1 MTLSQIS
8 GEYVL
13 SSSGYDQRY
22 KKWSIDLPSF
32 TAKLK
37 EVKRHCMSD
46 MNSIGKCDI
55 KQGEHEAVTGSRVIL
70 VGQGLSMF

>member
-1 MTLSQIS
+1 VTLSHVS
-8 GEYVL
+8 GEYIL
-13 SSSGYDQRY
+13 SSSGYDQRF
-22 KKWSIDLPSF
+22 KKWTIDLASF

-46 MNSIGKCDI
+46 MNSIGKCDL
-55 KQGEHEAVTGSRVIL
+55 KQADGVVVGSRVIL

>member
-1 MTLSQIS
+1 MTLSNIL

-22 KKWSIDLPSF
+22 KKWTIDLPSF
-32 TAKLK
+32 SAKLK

-55 KQGEHEAVTGSRVIL
+55 KNADGMVTGSRVIL